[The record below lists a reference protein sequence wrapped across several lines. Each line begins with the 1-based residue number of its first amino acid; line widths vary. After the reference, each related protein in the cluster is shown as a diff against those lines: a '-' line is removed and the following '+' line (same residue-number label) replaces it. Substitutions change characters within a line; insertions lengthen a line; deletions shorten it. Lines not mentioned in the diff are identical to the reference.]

1 MGKLCYFKM
10 LKTLK
15 ATLKRERGFTL
26 IELLA
31 VMAIVAT
38 LAGIVT
44 TSVSGTGETS
54 RDAAARQD
62 ASSVHTSAGDYFSDQ
77 TGAQVLTPLT
87 VEVVTKINGE
97 THADLGAETTQV
109 ISSRWPETFITE
121 ELALESD
128 PITTPYAVEFPT
140 SLISSSS
147 VIRDVIISDKEGFT
161 ISHLDLLTRYT
172 AIDFVKLVGD
182 PNDRD
187 NFPGGYTAK
196 PPDSSG
202 QTQTA
207 LGETFRN
214 YLWLFKKSTSAG
226 GAGEDDSRVVA
237 LVKLVSIQVV
247 DESGVDMVDLRFVQ
261 I

>member
-1 MGKLCYFKM
+1 MQIVFEM

-31 VMAIVAT
+31 VMAIVAV

-44 TSVSGTGETS
+44 TSVSGSGETS

-62 ASSVHTSAGDYFSDQ
+62 AHSVHTSAGDFFSDQ
-77 TGAQVLTPLT
+77 TGAQLRTPST
-87 VEVVTKINGE
+87 VEVVITINGE
-97 THADLGAETTQV
+97 PHTTTTKQV

-121 ELALESD
+121 ELAQAED

-140 SLISSSS
+140 RLITSSS
-147 VIRDVIISDKEGFT
+147 VIRDVIISDRDGFA
-161 ISHLDLLTRYT
+161 ISHTDLLTRYT

-182 PNDRD
+182 PNDLV
-187 NFPGGYTAK
+187 NTPGGYTVK
-196 PPDSSG
+196 PPDTFD

-214 YLWLFKKSTSAG
+214 YLWLFRKSTSAG
-226 GAGEDDSRVVA
+226 GSGPDDSRVVA
-237 LVKLVSIQVV
+237 LFKLVSIDIV
-247 DESGVDMVDLRFVQ
+247 DDSGTDKVDLRFVQ
-261 I
+261 IQ